1 MKHPTTT
8 SKQNLADRKNSDE
21 LILANRKLATQ
32 NKEKEKR
39 ATELIVANKELK
51 KADEEHQKEYIGWL
65 EEMMFMTSH
74 RVRQPIARIIGVST
88 ILDTLIN
95 SPDELKQMTG
105 FMKQSAQSL
114 DNLTRELGAF
124 IYATEMKVKN
134 KNWAL

>member
-95 SPDELKQMTG
+95 SHHRRRAPHQLPPARARPCWCWSG
-105 FMKQSAQSL
+105 P
-114 DNLTRELGAF
+114 
-124 IYATEMKVKN
+124 
-134 KNWAL
+134 